1 MGNILG
7 TPRMNRE
14 ELEETGT
21 PAIAGR
27 VGEEEPQICC
37 CDTELLVG
45 LKKF

>member
-14 ELEETGT
+14 ELERLGT

-37 CDTELLVG
+37 CDAGVVG